1 MLDRTTLY
9 PLYRWVSLALLLAL
23 YGLRVWLMQGWYI
36 VTYGLGIYMLNLFI
50 GFITPQVREA
60 RSAARAGGA
69 RSLLA
74 LSLQQALAPCVC
86 LTSLPPL
93 SPTLSA
99 RPSLYLPLMLIICAS
114 AGPASSTAD
123 GPRD

>member
-50 GFITPQVREA
+50 GFITPQVRE
-60 RSAARAGGA
+60 
-69 RSLLA
+69 
-74 LSLQQALAPCVC
+74 
-86 LTSLPPL
+86 
-93 SPTLSA
+93 
-99 RPSLYLPLMLIICAS
+99 
-114 AGPASSTAD
+114 
-123 GPRD
+123 GPRC